1 MKDAKTLAY
10 INMFGVLG
18 TLENLVEIDNRAK
31 EILHG
36 TKPISVGFAV
46 KDGPSATLSFT
57 PSSCKIT
64 VGAEKCDIKL
74 PFSSCEKF
82 NGLIDGTTTPI
93 PSRGFS
99 KIGFLLKTFVPLT
112 DRLTEFLKPDDEALK
127 DEKFFE
133 KSTTLTFYTI
143 AGAISQIGNQDEI
156 GTASASY
163 MLDGDIMMSIKD
175 GPKATI
181 HVDNH
186 KLRTIKEAP
195 EKPRAIMEFGSMRLA
210 YDLFTGSVNSLS
222 CIGEGTIAMKGM
234 ISMIDNMNRILDR
247 VALYLA

>member
-36 TKPISVGFAV
+36 TKSISVGFVV
-46 KDGPSATLSFT
+46 KDGPSATFT
-57 PSSCKIT
+57 FTASSCKMA
-64 VGAEKCDIKL
+64 VGVDKCDIKL
-74 PFSSCEKF
+74 PFSRCEKF

-93 PSRGFS
+93 PSKGFS

-112 DRLTEFLKPDDEALK
+112 DRLTEFLKPTDEALE
-127 DEKFFE
+127 DEKFFT

-143 AGAISQIGNQDEI
+143 AGAIAQIGNQDEL

-163 MLDGDIMMSIKD
+163 MIDGDIMMSIKD

-181 HVDNH
+181 HVENH
-186 KLRTIKEAP
+186 RLSTIKHAP
-195 EKPRAIMEFGSMRLA
+195 EKPRAIMEFSSMRLA
-210 YDLFTGSVNSLS
+210 YDLFTGNVNSLS
-222 CIGEGTIAMKGM
+222 CIGDGTIVMKGM

-247 VALYLA
+247 VAVYLA